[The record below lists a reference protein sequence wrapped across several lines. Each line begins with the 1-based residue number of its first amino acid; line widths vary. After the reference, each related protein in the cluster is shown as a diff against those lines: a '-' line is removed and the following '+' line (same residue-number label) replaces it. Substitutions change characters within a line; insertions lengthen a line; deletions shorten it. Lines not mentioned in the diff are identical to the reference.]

1 MSVNES
7 SKTGFNYSLLE
18 LSNAK
23 LQTSLS
29 KLNQAGDASA
39 DSFSTTLKVS
49 MANLQSQ
56 TIGMLTGSAL
66 GTDKADDPN
75 SLGALLASL
84 EASSTSQ
91 ASKAAESAQVNGLSA
106 TGRNTAL
113 FDPESAY
120 NMMSLINNN
129 DVIYKAQFSQLN
141 EMKSYLSGMQ
151 VNGKSLG
158 NISASTSNDDIKTQ
172 LQNFASQYNE
182 WRQHFDEEMQSDGL
196 LAGTQA
202 AQVARYELDQSI
214 KNIFNGAA
222 DGIRGLS
229 DLGFSI
235 DPNTKLATFDSA
247 KLDSVLASNK
257 TGAVNALQQFSAN
270 FARSAE
276 LLISKGNFI
285 LNRLDN
291 LDRVIDYFA
300 DNKTALQAE
309 FGLGDPVK
317 PTGQVAKAL
326 ASYNQTYGI
335 LENAV

>member
-7 SKTGFNYSLLE
+7 SKTGFNHTLFE
-18 LSNAK
+18 LSNTK
-23 LQTSLS
+23 LQSSLS
-29 KLNQAGDASA
+29 KLNQAGDSSTG
-39 DSFSTTLKVS
+39 SFSSSLAASVATLK
-49 MANLQSQ
+49 AQ
-56 TIGMLTGSAL
+56 AL
-66 GTDKADDPN
+66 GTLMGSTAGADKANDPN

-91 ASKAAESAQVNGLSA
+91 ASSADSTTLVNGLSP
-106 TGRNTAL
+106 TGRNMAL

-129 DVIYKAQFSQLN
+129 DVIYKAQFSELS

-158 NISASTSNDDIKTQ
+158 DINASTSNDDIKTQ

-182 WRQHFDEEMQSDGL
+182 WRVHFDEDMQSDGL
-196 LAGTQA
+196 LASTQA

-300 DNKTALQAE
+300 DNKTSLQAE

-326 ASYNQTYGI
+326 ASFNQIYGI
-335 LENAV
+335 